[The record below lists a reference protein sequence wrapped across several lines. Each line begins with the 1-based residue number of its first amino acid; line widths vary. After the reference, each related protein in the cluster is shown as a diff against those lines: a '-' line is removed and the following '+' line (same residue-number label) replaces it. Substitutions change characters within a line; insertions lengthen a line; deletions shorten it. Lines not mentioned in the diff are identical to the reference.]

1 MPAFLY
7 ILFGA
12 SHMYLGPLKKTVYVL
27 PHSHKKKESYFMLKS
42 QSEVQKNKGLQT
54 AHNHTVEPMYWL
66 VW

>member
-12 SHMYLGPLKKTVYVL
+12 SHMYLGPLKKQSMYC
-27 PHSHKKKESYFMLKS
+27 HIHKKKESYFMLES
-42 QSEVQKNKGLQT
+42 QSEVQKNKSLQT
-54 AHNHTVEPMYWL
+54 AHNYTVEAMYWL